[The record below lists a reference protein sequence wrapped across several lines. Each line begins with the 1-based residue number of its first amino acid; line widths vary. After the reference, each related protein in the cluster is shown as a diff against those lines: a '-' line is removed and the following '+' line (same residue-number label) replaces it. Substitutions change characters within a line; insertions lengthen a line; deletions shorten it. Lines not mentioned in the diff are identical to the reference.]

1 LLTSRVHAG
10 RSEKP
15 ASPFDRPPLS
25 VKETGR
31 AEAQLL
37 ISPHRREARHDP
49 AFQEVCVPLYA
60 PAPGEHRHAL
70 TADDA
75 RDEDTVVDAS
85 GITIGGDDVDD
96 DFY

>member
-1 LLTSRVHAG
+1 VPKLNFSSARIA
-10 RSEKP
+10 
-15 ASPFDRPPLS
+15 A
-25 VKETGR
+25 
-31 AEAQLL
+31 
-37 ISPHRREARHDP
+37 RRGTTP